1 MTEQHKIHLPGGL
14 NLWHLILLGVMVVQA
29 VLGINSRDNMMVA
42 FKTHAEDFEK
52 EVKKELA
59 ELKASQVQLS
69 EKSGSLDVVNNE
81 LIHIREDILNLAKK
95 VDLLVE
101 RRR

>member
-14 NLWHLILLGVMVVQA
+14 NLWHLILMGFMVVQA
-29 VLGINSRDNMMVA
+29 IFGINSRDNMMIA
-42 FKTHAEDFEK
+42 FKTHTEDFEE
-52 EVKKELA
+52 EVKKEIV
-59 ELKASQVQLS
+59 ELKASQARWS
-69 EKSGSLDVVNNE
+69 EKSASLDVVNNE